1 MVYLSPDGELNRV
14 PFEALVD
21 TRGRYLI
28 ERYRFAYLTSGAEL
42 LEPKPEPARGTVIF
56 AAPDFDLGV
65 RRRRAEADTLLAAVA
80 AHGSS
85 SLRPESAAYRG
96 TRSGEVPGWQ
106 GWVALPGTRQE
117 AAHVERELAGSTYGP
132 VQVYQGREALEEV
145 FEGMR
150 APRLLHVATHGYFFP
165 DQELR
170 GSTDGIGPEQQL
182 ARIRGTE
189 NPLLRSGLVLA
200 GANAVGAETDSLG
213 VDDGWLTAEE
223 IGLLSLQGTELVVLS
238 ACETGLGEVRL
249 GEGVSGLPRAFRYA
263 GARTLVMSLFLV
275 EDQATQELMGRFYR
289 RLKAGHGK
297 LEALRG
303 AQLEMMRRKGGAHP
317 FYWASFVLVGDPE

>member
-1 MVYLSPDGELNRV
+1 M
-14 PFEALVD
+14 
-21 TRGRYLI
+21 
-28 ERYRFAYLTSGAEL
+28 
-42 LEPKPEPARGTVIF
+42 
-56 AAPDFDLGV
+56 
-65 RRRRAEADTLLAAVA
+65 
-80 AHGSS
+80 
-85 SLRPESAAYRG
+85 
-96 TRSGEVPGWQ
+96 
-106 GWVALPGTRQE
+106 
-117 AAHVERELAGSTYGP
+117 ERELAGSTYGP

-165 DQELR
+165 YQEVLAGDLP
-170 GSTDGIGPEQQL
+170 GSPERFGAERRL

-223 IGLLSLQGTELVVLS
+223 IGLLNLQGTELVVLS

-249 GEGVSGLPRAFRYA
+249 GEGVSGLRRAFRYA